1 MKQHIIKFLLFF
13 SPFFLICCNTGNPV
27 MVKFT
32 GETQGTYYAITYFEN
47 EGINY
52 KKEIDSL
59 LAVFDNSVSMWLPG
73 SIISKINSANSDV
86 EPDEIFKFLFR
97 KSKDVYEKSA
107 GAFDPT
113 VGPLVNAWGFGFT
126 DRLKVDQHIVDS
138 LLQLIGFDKIKL
150 ENNRIIKFD
159 PRVQFDFNAIA
170 QGYAVDLIGKFLI
183 GKGIINYLIDIG
195 GEVLAA
201 GNKPGNEFWQVGI
214 EKPKDNASYGEGL
227 TAIVNLKNKALSTS
241 GSYRKFFEESGN
253 RYSHTIDPK
262 TGYPVN
268 HSLLSVSVLASDCCT
283 ADAWATVF
291 MVMGRERSLEFLKQ
305 QEKLE
310 AYFIYSGKSG
320 ILETDFTPGF
330 KDILV
335 EELK

>member
-1 MKQHIIKFLLFF
+1 MSF
-13 SPFFLICCNTGNPV
+13 SPFFLICCHTENPV

-47 EGINY
+47 DGINY
-52 KKEIDSL
+52 QKEIDSL
-59 LAVFDNSVSMWLPG
+59 LAVFDYSVSMWLPG
-73 SIISKINSANSDV
+73 SIISKINSESSNV
-86 EPDEIFKFLFR
+86 EPDEIFKSLFL

-126 DRLKVDQHIVDS
+126 DRMKVNQHIVDS
-138 LLQLIGFDKIKL
+138 LLPLIGFDKIKL

-170 QGYAVDLIGKFLI
+170 QGYAVDLIGKYLS
-183 GKGIINYLIDIG
+183 GKGIINFLIDIG
-195 GEVLAA
+195 GEVLAS
-201 GNKPGNEFWQVGI
+201 GNKPGDEFWQVGI
-214 EKPKDNASYGEGL
+214 ERPKDNASYGEGL

-241 GSYRKFFEESGN
+241 GSYRKFFEENGN

-268 HSLLSVSVLASDCCT
+268 HSVLSVSVLASDCCA

-291 MVMGRERSLEFLKQ
+291 MVMGLERSMEFLNQ
-305 QEKLE
+305 QDKLE
-310 AYFIYSGKSG
+310 AYFIHSGKSG
-320 ILETDFTPGF
+320 ILETYYTPGF